1 MIKNSICIFLT
12 TCGFLLSSTSLSATA
27 KTNQSVDK
35 NSNNFTAEENYTT
48 VQNLSE
54 TTFVCAVAAKTP
66 TMYAYHPGNV
76 NLTPL
81 MSWYSEYLL
90 PQQSGKQVCQQTA
103 TKLQALSQQSE
114 KRYFRTENKE
124 DKTVVCLVADKEET
138 CDSEN
143 SEALFSLNP
152 NYDAGC
158 VLDNK
163 EPIECV
169 AVGKVRGVF
178 AVPDSPYQPSWW
190 PW

>member
-1 MIKNSICIFLT
+1 
-12 TCGFLLSSTSLSATA
+12 
-27 KTNQSVDK
+27 
-35 NSNNFTAEENYTT
+35 
-48 VQNLSE
+48 
-54 TTFVCAVAAKTP
+54 
-66 TMYAYHPGNV
+66 
-76 NLTPL
+76 
-81 MSWYSEYLL
+81 
-90 PQQSGKQVCQQTA
+90 
-103 TKLQALSQQSE
+103 
-114 KRYFRTENKE
+114 
-124 DKTVVCLVADKEET
+124 LVADKEET

>member
-1 MIKNSICIFLT
+1 MIRNSICIALAT
-12 TCGFLLSSTSLSATA
+12 SGLILSSTSLGATE
-27 KTNQSVDK
+27 KSNSSVQK
-35 NSNNFTAEENYTT
+35 HPAETLEADYTT

-54 TTFVCAVAAKTP
+54 TTFVCATANKTP
-66 TMYAYHPGNV
+66 TMYAYHSGNV

-90 PQQSGKQVCQQTA
+90 PQQSGKEVCQQTA
-103 TKLQALSQQSE
+103 AKLQALSQQSE
-114 KRYFRTENKE
+114 KRYFRTENRE
-124 DKTVVCLVADKEET
+124 DRTLVCLVADKEET
-138 CDSEN
+138 CNSEN

-163 EPIECV
+163 APLECV

-178 AVPDSPYQPSWW
+178 AAPDAPYQPSWW